1 MSKEELLRINDLK
14 VHYFT
19 LRGIVKAVDGV
30 SLTLN
35 RNEFLSI
42 VGESGCGKSTLAH
55 AIAKLIRPPGRIIAG
70 NIFFEGKDLN
80 KLNEEEMRKIRGNRI
95 GFVFQD
101 PFTSLDPLQRVG
113 DQISEVLIEHLNI
126 EKKEAKEKAIELIK
140 EVGLTEDRYN
150 YYPHQLS
157 GGQRQR
163 VAIAIAIAL
172 NPSLLIADEPTTAL
186 DVIVQSNIMDL
197 LQSLL
202 KKGMSLIFITHDI
215 ALAGERSDNMAI
227 MYAGKIAE
235 IGKTSDIINEP
246 LHPYT
251 QGLISATPDIW
262 NKREVKS
269 IPGNPPDL
277 INPPKGCRFHD
288 RCKFAMDICKE
299 KEPPLLSI
307 KKRGVACWLYDEQKN
322 G

>member
-1 MSKEELLRINDLK
+1 MSTKELLNLRNLK
-14 VHYFT
+14 VYYYT
-19 LRGIVKAVDGV
+19 TRGIVKAVDDV
-30 SLTLN
+30 SLMLKQ
-35 RNEFLSI
+35 NEFLSI

-55 AIAKLIRPPGRIIAG
+55 AIPKLVRPPGKIVEGSII
-70 NIFFEGKDLN
+70 FEGKELM

-101 PFTSLDPLQRVG
+101 PFTSLDPLERIG
-113 DQISEVLIEHLNI
+113 DQISEVLIEHSKI
-126 EKKEAKEKAIELIK
+126 DKKEAKERALELLK

-150 YYPHQLS
+150 YYPNQLS

-163 VAIAIAIAL
+163 VAIAIAISL
-172 NPSLLIADEPTTAL
+172 KPSLLIADEPTTAL
-186 DVIVQSNIMDL
+186 DVIVQSIIMDL

-215 ALAGERSDNMAI
+215 ALAGERSDKIAI
-227 MYAGKIAE
+227 MYAGKIVE
-235 IGKTSDIINEP
+235 IDKSSKIIDEP

-277 INPPKGCRFHD
+277 VNPPKGCRFHD
-288 RCKFAMDICKE
+288 RCKFAMNICKE
-299 KEPPLLSI
+299 KEPPLIDI
-307 KKRGVACWLYDEQKN
+307 KGRKVACWLYT
-322 G
+322 